1 MPMLTIILILACVII
16 VGFVFDL
23 LTEIKNSINTTMAK
37 VSELESILTPINAT
51 LQKAATDITAAVAAL
66 QGQINNSSDPELPA
80 GAAAQIDTLNSTAAA
95 LAAISPT
102 APTV

>member
-1 MPMLTIILILACVII
+1 MLTIILILACVII

-37 VSELESILTPINAT
+37 VSELESVLTPINAA
-51 LQKAATDITAAVAAL
+51 LSQAATDISAAVAAL

-80 GAAAQIDTLNSTAAA
+80 GAQTQIDTLNATAAR
-95 LAAISPT
+95 LAAI
-102 APTV
+102 APSTPAV